1 MATIKDLA
9 LKIHQRTSRYTNLNQ
24 QILDNT
30 GNININLSKISSIE
44 SQVQELQDKTNVL
57 RGYKEY
63 NSNEAYSVGDIIEA
77 EGLFKVIKAI
87 TSEEEHPQ
95 LSDTEY
101 FVPLT
106 EVVDQ
111 TDDLN
116 AINDEVDVLENMVRN
131 IKFDTLNLG
140 GNEYPLVMK
149 KSNLFFTM
157 HTNYTTSYSPGN
169 TPYLRYYFRI
179 FTDKGMLVP
188 KNPSQ
193 MGYLVM
199 TADKSKYNTQ
209 SFSSLVDAKSKM
221 EKTDIL
227 ISVNNPRP
235 VYVNFGFDI
244 NNGFNVYM
252 GGQNT
257 SVSNFY
263 YQMID
268 TKSDLEIT
276 KLEIVYYQHKTGSAD
291 ITPKFK
297 LIVSENADM
306 SDSKTA
312 FDVTPAL
319 NTVYH
324 YDNE

>member
-1 MATIKDLA
+1 MATMKDLA

-24 QILDNT
+24 QIQDNA
-30 GNININLSKISSIE
+30 GNINTNLSKISTIE
-44 SQVQELQDKTNVL
+44 GQVEELQSKANAL

-87 TSEEEHPQ
+87 TAEEEHPQ
-95 LSDTEY
+95 LSDQEY
-101 FVPLT
+101 FVNISELRNREELRT
-106 EVVDQ
+106 TIAE
-111 TDDLN
+111 
-116 AINDEVDVLENMVRN
+116 IDELRDMVRN
-131 IKFDTLNLG
+131 IKFDAVELG
-140 GNEYPLVMK
+140 GNSYPLVMK

-157 HTNYTTSYSPGN
+157 HTNYTTSYSPGS

-179 FTDKGMLVP
+179 FTNKGMLVP

-193 MGYLVM
+193 LGYLVM

-209 SFSSLVDAKSKM
+209 TFSSLEDAKSKM
-221 EKTDIL
+221 DKTDIL
-227 ISVNNPRP
+227 VAVNNPRP

-252 GGQNT
+252 GGQST

-276 KLEIVYYQHKTGSAD
+276 RLEIVYYQHKTGFAD

-297 LIVSENADM
+297 LVVSENANM
-306 SDSKTA
+306 SESKTA